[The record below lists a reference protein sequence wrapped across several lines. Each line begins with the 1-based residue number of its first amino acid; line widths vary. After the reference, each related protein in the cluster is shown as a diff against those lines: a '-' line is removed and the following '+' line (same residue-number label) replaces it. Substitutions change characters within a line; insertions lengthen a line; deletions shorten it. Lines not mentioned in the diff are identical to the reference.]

1 VKPITINKA
10 LSIIITTSKW
20 IPAQYWLRPDIG
32 PIEERPC
39 DPIPAMKIALG
50 LAALI
55 FFIALSLFADYK
67 WKQWMAA
74 RKQDRNQ

>member
-1 VKPITINKA
+1 
-10 LSIIITTSKW
+10 
-20 IPAQYWLRPDIG
+20 
-32 PIEERPC
+32 
-39 DPIPAMKIALG
+39 MKIALG